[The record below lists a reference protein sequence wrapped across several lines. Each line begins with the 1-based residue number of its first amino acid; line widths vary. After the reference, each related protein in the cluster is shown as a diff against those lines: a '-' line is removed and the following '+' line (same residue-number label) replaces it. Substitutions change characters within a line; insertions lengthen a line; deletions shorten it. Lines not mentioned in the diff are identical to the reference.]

1 MGRRGRGREKV
12 GGGVAEES
20 RENRDE
26 AGEDERIGVR
36 IKATACLA
44 LQKHV
49 CIEGTRV
56 LQRPVV

>member
-1 MGRRGRGREKV
+1 M